1 MAVMALVR
9 GGVTVAGPRGVGVAV
24 VARALGDGVL
34 VGALRVGSVGVG
46 SARAGLVVWGNR
58 ALGGA
63 SSLGSVPLNVL
74 ERVDCAD
81 LEAGVASVTV
91 GPPDHVRRLHPIH
104 TRVGEFPVVPMGVSR
119 LVRSHGVHGHDVAAE
134 EGMLAGELVVLAP
147 AFPALETIFHPAV
160 AVFPPALTLF
170 SFSISVHFVLAG
182 HFRDAPVPCCPLAFP
197 ARSLFGDF
205 RDSRNLRMLNN
216 DIRVA
221 VLYPIAHSPG
231 DIVIHPLMSVASGV
245 VVLGDV
251 WLGAEERHEHVNG
264 LCKRDG
270 AVLILSVV
278 GGGGGSR

>member
-1 MAVMALVR
+1 MALVR

-134 EGMLAGELVVLAP
+134 EGMLARVLVVLVR
-147 AFPALETIFHPAV
+147 LTILVRDIPAV
-160 AVFPPALTLF
+160 DLDLPAGSLF
-170 SFSISVHFVLAG
+170 NPIRG
-182 HFRDAPVPCCPLAFP
+182 TRIAPVVP
-197 ARSLFGDF
+197 AQPAT
-205 RDSRNLRMLNN
+205 DSRLRATF
-216 DIRVA
+216 DRPIRFA
-221 VLYPIAHSPG
+221 VVFLVAHSLG
-231 DIVIHPLMSVASGV
+231 GHVWHITISVASGV

-270 AVLILSVV
+270 AVLILSIV